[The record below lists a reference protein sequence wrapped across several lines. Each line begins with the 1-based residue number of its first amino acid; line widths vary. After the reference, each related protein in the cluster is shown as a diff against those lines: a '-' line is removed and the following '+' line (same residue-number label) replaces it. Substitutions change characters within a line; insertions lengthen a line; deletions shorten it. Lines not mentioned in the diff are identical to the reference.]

1 MKTHTL
7 LCYLLLCLCVGTQA
21 QIRGLK
27 IADDNGNFTL
37 AANEKRVALL
47 IGNSQYE
54 QQGRLKNPKNDAT
67 DMAAKLRNLGFDT
80 QLVTDANRQNLV
92 SAVRTFREKAK
103 GSQTVALFF
112 YAGHGVQV
120 NGENYLVPVDAD
132 LQTESDVTTEC
143 YALSSL
149 LNDLNNT
156 ALKVIIL
163 DACRDNPFQAT
174 QTTRGGNTRG
184 LAQVKAAT
192 GTYIAYSTAPGT
204 TAADGSEKRNSPYTA
219 ALLAAM
225 DKTDISIEQTF
236 KVVRQQLKQ
245 QGQEP
250 WENSSLT
257 GEFYFNYTGN
267 PTPTPKPTPVPPAS
281 TDSDNDGIIDSKDH
295 CPTQYGDISNYG
307 CPKTAPPPTPP
318 ATADTYTEDPN
329 GLGIVMQKIK
339 GGTFTMG
346 SNDTEAGSDEKPTH
360 SVTLDDFYMGK
371 YEVTLAQFKAFVK
384 DSGYK
389 TDAEKRTDDYGSYVY
404 ENGSWNKKDGI
415 NWRHDAEG
423 KIQTN
428 EQHPVIHVSW
438 NDAVEYCKWLSRKTG
453 KSYTLPT
460 EAQWEYA
467 AGNGSRH
474 TKYAWGNGSPTNSKG
489 GNVADETGANKF
501 NWTKNES
508 NIFVGYTDGYA
519 TTAPVGQFG
528 ANDYGLYDM
537 TGNVWEWCRDWYAAD
552 YYSKSPSRNPE
563 NTTTATYRVLRG
575 GSWLIYAR
583 FCRAAYRS
591 YGTPSLR
598 NNYIGFR
605 LVFLP

>member
-1 MKTHTL
+1 MKKHTL

-47 IGNSQYE
+47 VGNSQYE

-267 PTPTPKPTPVPPAS
+267 PAPVPAPTPKPA
-281 TDSDNDGIIDSKDH
+281 
-295 CPTQYGDISNYG
+295 
-307 CPKTAPPPTPP
+307 PTPP
-318 ATADTYTEDPN
+318 ATADSYTEDPN

-346 SNDTEAGSDEKPTH
+346 SSDGEADEKPTH

-384 DSGYK
+384 DSGYQ
-389 TDAEKRTDDYGSYVY
+389 TDAEKRTDGYGSYVY
-404 ENGSWNKKDGI
+404 ENGSWVKKDGI

-423 KIQTN
+423 KSQTN

-438 NDAVEYCKWLSRKTG
+438 NDAMEYCKWLSRKTG

-460 EAQWEYA
+460 EAEWEYA
-467 AGNGSRH
+467 AR
-474 TKYAWGNGSPTNSKG
+474 G
-489 GNVADETGANKF
+489 GNK
-501 NWTKNES
+501 S
-508 NIFVGYTDGYA
+508 QGYTYA
-519 TTAPVGQFG
+519 GSNNLNKVAWFGDNSNRKTHPVGQKKPNELG
-528 ANDYGLYDM
+528 IYDM
-537 TGNVWEWCRDWYAAD
+537 SGNVWEWCQDWYDAG
-552 YYSKSPSRNPE
+552 YYKNSPL
-563 NTTTATYRVLRG
+563 TTLRVQHQEHYRVLRG
-575 GSWLIYAR
+575 GGWASGAR
-583 FCRAAYRS
+583 TVATAFRS
-591 YGTPSLR
+591 HCTPSDFAATATASAL
-598 NNYIGFR
+598 YVSHSFGSYAY
-605 LVFLP
+605 LVCSFELKKKGG

>member
-1 MKTHTL
+1 MKKHTL
-7 LCYLLLCLCVGTQA
+7 LFYLLLCLCVGTQA

-80 QLVTDANRQNLV
+80 QLVTDANRQSLV

-156 ALKVIIL
+156 ALKVVIL

-267 PTPTPKPTPVPPAS
+267 PAPAPTPTPPA
-281 TDSDNDGIIDSKDH
+281 TADSDNDGIIDSKDH

-307 CPKTAPPPTPP
+307 CPKSTPPTPP
-318 ATADTYTEDPN
+318 ATANSYTEDPN

-371 YEVTLAQFKAFVK
+371 YEVTQAQWAAVMGTTLSNPSYFKGDNLPV
-384 DSGYK
+384 
-389 TDAEKRTDDYGSYVY
+389 
-404 ENGSWNKKDGI
+404 
-415 NWRHDAEG
+415 
-423 KIQTN
+423 
-428 EQHPVIHVSW
+428 EQVSW
-438 NDAVEYCKWLSRKTG
+438 EDIQVFLEKLNQKTG
-453 KSYTLPT
+453 KNYRLPT

-467 AGNGSRH
+467 ARGGHKSSFNKEGQGGFTYAGSNNLD
-474 TKYAWGNGSPTNSKG
+474 KVAWYDDNSG
-489 GNVADETGANKF
+489 D
-501 NWTKNES
+501 
-508 NIFVGYTDGYA
+508 
-519 TTAPVGQFG
+519 TTHPVGQKKP
-528 ANDYGLYDM
+528 NELGLYDM
-537 TGNVWEWCRDWYAAD
+537 SGNVWEWCQDWYGSD
-552 YYSKSPSRNPE
+552 YYKKSPTDNP
-563 NTTTATYRVLRG
+563 TGPTSGAYRVLRG
-575 GSWLIYAR
+575 GSWDLYAVY
-583 FCRAAYRS
+583 CRVAYRRINAPGS
-591 YGTPSLR
+591 RPNIS
-598 NNYIGFR
+598 NGFR
-605 LVFLP
+605 LVLVP

>member
-346 SNDTEAGSDEKPTH
+346 SPDTEAGSDEKPTH
-360 SVTLDDFYMGK
+360 RVTLDDFYMGK
-371 YEVTLAQFKAFVK
+371 YEVTQAQWQSVMGNNPSNFK
-384 DSGYK
+384 
-389 TDAEKRTDDYGSYVY
+389 GSNLPV
-404 ENGSWNKKDGI
+404 EN
-415 NWRHDAEG
+415 
-423 KIQTN
+423 
-428 EQHPVIHVSW
+428 VSW
-438 NDAVEYCKWLSRKTG
+438 DDIQVFLKKLKQKTG
-453 KSYTLPT
+453 KEYRLPT

-467 AGNGSRH
+467 ARGGN
-474 TKYAWGNGSPTNSKG
+474 KSKG
-489 GNVADETGANKF
+489 YTYAGSNNLNEVAWYDDNSGSKTHA
-501 NWTKNES
+501 
-508 NIFVGYTDGYA
+508 
-519 TTAPVGQFG
+519 VGQKKPNELG
-528 ANDYGLYDM
+528 IYDM
-537 TGNVWEWCRDWYAAD
+537 SGNVWEWCRDWYADD
-552 YYSKSPSRNPE
+552 YYSKSPSSNPE

-575 GSWLIYAR
+575 GSWNFNAR
-583 FCRAAYRS
+583 SCRSAYRS
-591 YGTPSLR
+591 RNTPSNR
-598 NNYIGFR
+598 YNNNGFR

>member
-1 MKTHTL
+1 MKKHTL

-47 IGNSQYE
+47 VGNSQYE

-156 ALKVIIL
+156 ALKVVIL

-267 PTPTPKPTPVPPAS
+267 PAPAPPA
-281 TDSDNDGIIDSKDH
+281 TADSDNDGIIDSKDH

-307 CPKTAPPPTPP
+307 CPKSTPHTTRHYRQLHRRP
-318 ATADTYTEDPN
+318 KRIRHCYAKNKRRHLYN
-329 GLGIVMQKIK
+329 GQPQHGSIV
-339 GGTFTMG
+339 
-346 SNDTEAGSDEKPTH
+346 A
-360 SVTLDDFYMGK
+360 VTK
-371 YEVTLAQFKAFVK
+371 
-384 DSGYK
+384 
-389 TDAEKRTDDYGSYVY
+389 
-404 ENGSWNKKDGI
+404 N
-415 NWRHDAEG
+415 
-423 KIQTN
+423 
-428 EQHPVIHVSW
+428 
-438 NDAVEYCKWLSRKTG
+438 
-453 KSYTLPT
+453 LPT
-460 EAQWEYA
+460 A
-467 AGNGSRH
+467 
-474 TKYAWGNGSPTNSKG
+474 
-489 GNVADETGANKF
+489 
-501 NWTKNES
+501 
-508 NIFVGYTDGYA
+508 
-519 TTAPVGQFG
+519 
-528 ANDYGLYDM
+528 
-537 TGNVWEWCRDWYAAD
+537 
-552 YYSKSPSRNPE
+552 
-563 NTTTATYRVLRG
+563 
-575 GSWLIYAR
+575 
-583 FCRAAYRS
+583 
-591 YGTPSLR
+591 
-598 NNYIGFR
+598 
-605 LVFLP
+605 

>member
-47 IGNSQYE
+47 VGNSQYE

-156 ALKVIIL
+156 ALKVVIL

-267 PTPTPKPTPVPPAS
+267 PAPKPAPPA
-281 TDSDNDGIIDSKDH
+281 TADSDNDGIIDSKDH

-307 CPKTAPPPTPP
+307 CPKSSTTHTTRHRRQLHRRPKRIRHCYAKNKRRHL
-318 ATADTYTEDPN
+318 YN
-329 GLGIVMQKIK
+329 GQL
-339 GGTFTMG
+339 
-346 SNDTEAGSDEKPTH
+346 
-360 SVTLDDFYMGK
+360 
-371 YEVTLAQFKAFVK
+371 
-384 DSGYK
+384 
-389 TDAEKRTDDYGSYVY
+389 
-404 ENGSWNKKDGI
+404 
-415 NWRHDAEG
+415 
-423 KIQTN
+423 
-428 EQHPVIHVSW
+428 
-438 NDAVEYCKWLSRKTG
+438 
-453 KSYTLPT
+453 
-460 EAQWEYA
+460 
-467 AGNGSRH
+467 
-474 TKYAWGNGSPTNSKG
+474 
-489 GNVADETGANKF
+489 
-501 NWTKNES
+501 
-508 NIFVGYTDGYA
+508 
-519 TTAPVGQFG
+519 
-528 ANDYGLYDM
+528 
-537 TGNVWEWCRDWYAAD
+537 
-552 YYSKSPSRNPE
+552 
-563 NTTTATYRVLRG
+563 
-575 GSWLIYAR
+575 
-583 FCRAAYRS
+583 
-591 YGTPSLR
+591 
-598 NNYIGFR
+598 
-605 LVFLP
+605 

>member
-156 ALKVIIL
+156 ALKVVIL

-192 GTYIAYSTAPGT
+192 GTYIAYATAPGT

-267 PTPTPKPTPVPPAS
+267 PAPAPPA
-281 TDSDNDGIIDSKDH
+281 TADSDNDGIIDSKDH

-307 CPKTAPPPTPP
+307 CPKSTPTPP
-318 ATADTYTEDPN
+318 ATTDSYTEDPN

-346 SNDTEAGSDEKPTH
+346 SPNTENCSSYEKPTH
-360 SVTLDDFYMGK
+360 SVTLSDFYMGK
-371 YEVTLAQFKAFVK
+371 YEVTQAQWQAVMG
-384 DSGYK
+384 DNPSNS
-389 TDAEKRTDDYGSYVY
+389 KRS
-404 ENGSWNKKDGI
+404 
-415 NWRHDAEG
+415 NWSVEW
-423 KIQTN
+423 
-428 EQHPVIHVSW
+428 VSW
-438 NDAVEYCKWLSRKTG
+438 DDIQVFLGKLKQKTG
-453 KSYTLPT
+453 STPPVVV
-460 EAQWEYA
+460 
-467 AGNGSRH
+467 
-474 TKYAWGNGSPTNSKG
+474 TKAKVTPMP
-489 GNVADETGANKF
+489 VAII
-501 NWTKNES
+501 S
-508 NIFVGYTDGYA
+508 
-519 TTAPVGQFG
+519 
-528 ANDYGLYDM
+528 M
-537 TGNVWEWCRDWYAAD
+537 R
-552 YYSKSPSRNPE
+552 
-563 NTTTATYRVLRG
+563 
-575 GSWLIYAR
+575 
-583 FCRAAYRS
+583 
-591 YGTPSLR
+591 
-598 NNYIGFR
+598 
-605 LVFLP
+605 